1 MNFPTNAALA
11 RYGAVKV
18 TTASPGNLLVM
29 LYEGLIRFLREAQT
43 AMTAK
48 ERARAGE
55 RLSRSQAIIN
65 HLLASLDF
73 QHAPELCQNLQ
84 SLYVFCIGHLLKANL
99 EQDPEKIGEVI
110 RLLTPLRDA
119 WSAAVAQVSSQ
130 PR

>member
-18 TTASPGNLLVM
+18 TTASPGNVLVM
-29 LYEGLIRFLREAQT
+29 LYEGLVRFLREAQT
-43 AMTAK
+43 AMTNK

-55 RLSRSQAIIN
+55 RLGRSQAILN
-65 HLLASLDF
+65 HLLSSLDF
-73 QHAPELCQNLQ
+73 QQSPALCQNLQ

-99 EQDPEKIGEVI
+99 EQDPDKIGEVI
-110 RLLTPLRDA
+110 KLLTPLRDA
-119 WSAAVAQVSSQ
+119 WATAVAQVSAQ